1 MLPDLD
7 ALFVLQC
14 YKYLPARSGCAL
26 LPAAIYLSPHLK
38 SAGDSQG
45 IFLSA
50 APPRAV
56 FNQRGTQLSS
66 TLQTARLDAHQHCS
80 RRVLCGALSACHKT
94 CVTKPSPAAHSHT
107 APVELLNAATAIYI
121 YYLAWYFSYI
131 IFLTCKKSHV
141 ILEEQPVPSP
151 CSSESG
157 LISALQPLSWSSS
170 PCRAICCTPLLACS
184 PPTSTEMAALPALH
198 HTQQSALQSPFQ
210 PECSV
215 LPAPGQLSPCS

>member
-1 MLPDLD
+1 MWGIE
-7 ALFVLQC
+7 C
-14 YKYLPARSGCAL
+14 
-26 LPAAIYLSPHLK
+26 LSQNLCDKAQPCCTQPHC
-38 SAGDSQG
+38 
-45 IFLSA
+45 
-50 APPRAV
+50 P
-56 FNQRGTQLSS
+56 RGT
-66 TLQTARLDAHQHCS
+66 AECS
-80 RRVLCGALSACHKT
+80 NS
-94 CVTKPSPAAHSHT
+94 
-107 APVELLNAATAIYI
+107 NI

-184 PPTSTEMAALPALH
+184 PPTSIEMAALPALH